1 MADFV
6 HLHLHSEYS
15 LLDGANRLAKLPG
28 RIRELGMDAVALTD
42 HGVLYGAV
50 DFTEA
55 CRKGG
60 VQPILGAEVYVAPRG
75 RHAKDGP
82 DDRRPHHLI
91 LLAET
96 PAGVTNLNRLVSLG
110 WTEGFYQ
117 RPRVDEELLERYH
130 DGLICLSACLS
141 GAVARRILARDE
153 AGLYAVVER
162 YRQIFGDRNF
172 FLEVQA
178 NGLREQETVNRR
190 LFALAEETGLGLVA
204 TTDAHYMR
212 AEEARAH
219 EILLCIQTG
228 KRMSDP
234 ERMRMGSDQFYIKS
248 PEEMARAFPDHPE
261 ALQNTVRIA
270 ERCRGAELEL
280 YPAHPHMP
288 DFPVPEGFR
297 DHADYLRGL
306 CIKGLK
312 KRLDAAGIHDVDP
325 YYQRLDHELNI
336 IGQMGYVDYYLIV
349 WDFIRFAHE
358 EKIMVGPGRGSGAA
372 SIAAWALEI
381 TNIDPLRYQLP
392 FERFL
397 NPDRVSMPD
406 FDIDFCYERRGEVI
420 DYVTRRYGSDH
431 VAQVVTFG
439 TLAAR
444 ASVRDVARVLDIS
457 YPETDRIAKMI
468 PTQLNMTLDRALELS
483 AEFAAE
489 YQANPTTKE
498 LIDTARLFEGMPRH
512 ASTHAAGVVIAGEPL
527 MDLVPLACNDE
538 QVVVQF
544 DKNNIEKAGLLKFDF
559 LGLRT
564 LTVMRDT
571 RDMVM
576 AKSGEWID
584 FDNMSYDDPQVFELI
599 SSGDTAGVFQL
610 ESGGMTSF
618 MRELRPES
626 LEDVIAGIS
635 LYRPGPMDSIP
646 RYLDG
651 RHGRQPI
658 RYEHPLLEPILNV
671 TYGCV
676 VYQEQVMQ
684 IVRDLAGFS
693 MGQADNVRRAMA
705 KKQGDL
711 FRRYAELFIDGGDAD
726 GRGHVEGAVARG
738 VPRDAAR
745 RVWDGLVSFAAYAFG
760 KAHAAS
766 YAVVAYQT
774 AWLKLYHPVEFM
786 AAMMNSFLNNISQA
800 AHYIRVARQMG
811 IRLLGPDINRSEVRF
826 TTEDGAIRFALG
838 GIRNVGQAALE
849 GVVADRRENG
859 PFTSYG
865 NFLERASA
873 LGVNRKMI
881 ESLAMSSALDGFG
894 VPRNQM
900 IAVLDNWLD
909 VLARRRQ
916 QTMEGQLSFFDFGV
930 LQKVETEPRY
940 PRLPEM
946 RHLQILEMEKEML
959 GLYVSGH
966 PLDDYREVLAA
977 HAESS
982 ALLAP
987 EAGLLDAEAGWSGA
1001 GLDRRPVLMGG
1012 LLVRRDNRSTR
1023 QGKPMCILELEDL
1036 DGSYECLVFPQSYV
1050 EFQEFL
1056 REGSVL
1062 LISGRLSAREDEEP
1076 KLLVDRVVELPE
1088 DRDWIGAGRPRLLEA
1103 PGGQKFPVRRPA
1115 QPGPV
1120 PPAALLPGEPLSD
1133 RRESDGSAQYP
1144 YTLLVD
1150 YPGEPD
1156 DRGYEVLAATLQYF
1170 EGEIPAAILSG
1181 DSCRFIC
1188 RTEPSELLLKT
1199 LARRYGA
1206 ERLHFLSGEPGLSEE
1221 TAHV

>member
-55 CRKGG
+55 CRSGG

-75 RHAKDGP
+75 RWAKESP

-117 RPRVDEELLERYH
+117 HPRVDEELLERFH
-130 DGLICLSACLS
+130 EGLICLSACLS

-153 AGLYAVVER
+153 AGLYRVVER
-162 YRQIFGDRNF
+162 YRAIFGDENF

-178 NGLREQETVNRR
+178 NGLAEQETVNRR
-190 LFALAEETGLGLVA
+190 LFALAGETGLGLVA

-261 ALQNTVRIA
+261 ALSNTVLIA

-280 YPAHPHMP
+280 YPARPHMP

-297 DHADYLRGL
+297 DHAAYLREL
-306 CIKGLK
+306 CLKGLE
-312 KRLDAAGIHDVDP
+312 KRLAAAGIRDAGP
-325 YYQRLDHELNI
+325 YFQRLDHELEI
-336 IGQMGYVDYYLIV
+336 IGSMGYVDYYLIV

-358 EKIMVGPGRGSGAA
+358 NQIMVGPGRGSGAA

-468 PTQLNMTLDRALELS
+468 PAQLNMTLDRALEQS

-489 YQANPTTKE
+489 YNTNPATRE

-527 MDLVPLACNDE
+527 MDLVPLARNDD
-538 QVVVQF
+538 QVVVQY

-576 AKSGEWID
+576 TRSGEWID
-584 FDNMSYDDPQVFELI
+584 FDNMSYDDPRVFELI
-599 SSGDTAGVFQL
+599 SSGDTAGIFQL

-726 GRGHVEGAVARG
+726 GRGHVAGAVARG
-738 VPRDAAR
+738 VPREAAER
-745 RVWDGLVSFAAYAFG
+745 IWDNLVSFAAYAFG

-811 IRLLGPDINRSEVRF
+811 IRLLGPDINASDVRF
-826 TTEDGAIRFALG
+826 TTENGAIRFALG

-849 GVVADRRENG
+849 VVVEDRRANG
-859 PFTSYG
+859 PFASYG
-865 NFLERASA
+865 DFLERASA

-900 IAVLDNWLD
+900 LAVLDNWLD
-909 VLARRRQ
+909 VLAHRRQ

-930 LQKVETEPRY
+930 MEDPKTEPEY
-940 PRLPEM
+940 PELPEM
-946 RHLQILEMEKEML
+946 RHAQILEMEKEML

-987 EAGLLDAEAGWSGA
+987 EDALLDGGPRWSGA
-1001 GLDRRPVLMGG
+1001 ALDRRPVLMGG

-1036 DGSYECLVFPQSYV
+1036 DGSYECLVFPQVYV
-1050 EFQEFL
+1050 EYQEIL

-1062 LISGRLSAREDEEP
+1062 LVSGRLSVREEEEP
-1076 KLLVDRVVELPE
+1076 KLLADAVAAVPE
-1088 DRDWIGAGRPRLLEA
+1088 DRDWIVAGRPRLLEA
-1103 PGGQKFPVRRPA
+1103 PGGGGNGRGAGRPA
-1115 QPGPV
+1115 TAEDDVCRALQPGER
-1120 PPAALLPGEPLSD
+1120 AEPRTDPEDDPFL
-1133 RRESDGSAQYP
+1133 
-1144 YTLLVD
+1144 LLVD
-1150 YPGEPD
+1150 YRGEPD
-1156 DRGYEVLAATLQYF
+1156 DDGYEILAATLRYF
-1170 EGEIPAAILSG
+1170 SGSIPACIRCGG
-1181 DSCRFIC
+1181 DSRFIC
-1188 RTEPSELLLKT
+1188 RTEPSELLLQT
-1199 LARRYGA
+1199 LALRHGA
-1206 ERLHFLSGEPGLSEE
+1206 DCLRFLSCEPGPSTG